1 MGTAANRPA
10 AQPAADSAAARPDA
24 PPAAARPDAP
34 PAAAGATDEPM
45 MLEPSEAEADAW
57 AARERQRREG
67 WLSGPTAAERAA
79 WIQGERARRLGRAAA
94 APAAEAWDLPD
105 LGLYAQ
111 RALRGAQLATEGAM
125 SLVWQGVAAEGPVG
139 FPLGLARRW
148 SRRGLAVLVRA
159 GREWEAEHD
168 QPVRGR
174 RVPLPA
180 DGEAP

>member
-24 PPAAARPDAP
+24 PPAAA
-34 PAAAGATDEPM
+34 GATAAPI
-45 MLEPSEAEADAW
+45 MLEPSEADAW

-67 WLSGPTAAERAA
+67 WLSGPTAEERAA
-79 WIQGERARRLGRAAA
+79 WVQSERERRLGRLRPQP
-94 APAAEAWDLPD
+94 PAEVASLARL
-105 LGLYAQ
+105 AQ
-111 RALRGAQLATEGAM
+111 RSVREAQLAAEGAA
-125 SLVWQGVAAEGPVG
+125 SLLWSGLVAEGPVG

-168 QPVRGR
+168 QPLRGR
-174 RVPLPA
+174 RVPFPE
-180 DGEAP
+180 DGAAP

>member
-10 AQPAADSAAARPDA
+10 AQPAAG
-24 PPAAARPDAP
+24 PPAARPDAP
-34 PAAAGATDEPM
+34 PAAAGATAAPM

-79 WIQGERARRLGRAAA
+79 WIQGERERRLGRLRPQP
-94 APAAEAWDLPD
+94 PAEVASLARL
-105 LGLYAQ
+105 AQ
-111 RALRGAQLATEGAM
+111 RSVREAQLAAEGAA
-125 SLVWQGVAAEGPVG
+125 SLLWSGLVAEGPVG

-148 SRRGLAVLVRA
+148 SRRGMEVLVRA